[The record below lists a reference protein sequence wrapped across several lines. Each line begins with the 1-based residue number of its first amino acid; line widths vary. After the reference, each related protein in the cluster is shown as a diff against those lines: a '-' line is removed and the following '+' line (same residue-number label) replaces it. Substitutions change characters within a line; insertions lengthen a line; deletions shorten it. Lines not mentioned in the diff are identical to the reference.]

1 MTSVSISVLIVLGA
15 GALLSVAGAVGAEF
29 KVHNNLNSPITSV
42 RVTGGE
48 IAGFKKIRPGKSHVM
63 TVSMSDGKCQAFVRL
78 RTESGNVYDGKANV
92 CDKSG
97 IVVHRVANG
106 VRFSAGSQVLLR

>member
-1 MTSVSISVLIVLGA
+1 MKSVSISVFVVLA
-15 GALLSVAGAVGAEF
+15 ASALVSAPGAVGAEF

-48 IAGFKKIRPGKSHVM
+48 VTGFKKIRPGNSQIMNV
-63 TVSMSDGKCQAFVRL
+63 TMSGGQCQAFVRV
-78 RTESGNVYDGKANV
+78 RTESGNAYDGMANV

-106 VRFSAGSQVLLR
+106 VRFSPGSQVLLR

>member
-1 MTSVSISVLIVLGA
+1 MALAASTLLGVS
-15 GALLSVAGAVGAEF
+15 GAVGAEF
-29 KVHNNLNSPITSV
+29 KVHNNLSSPITSV

-48 IAGFKKIRPGKSHVM
+48 VAGFKKIRPGTSHVM
-63 TVSMSDGKCQAFVRL
+63 SVTMSGGKCQAFVRV
-78 RTESGNVYDGKANV
+78 RTESGNAYDGTANV